1 MNDSKKNND
10 GLSVQRLTAL
20 SLLTAAA
27 LMIYAM
33 ESMLPTL
40 IPVPG
45 IKLGLANVVTLIT
58 LKRFSVRDALLVLL
72 ARILLSA
79 CFFGSLLSLLYSLSG
94 GLFCLLIL
102 WLVNRLL
109 AGHYLFLTSIT
120 GAIAHN
126 LAQITVAFFL
136 TSVGGVFVYLPFL
149 MISACLTGLFT
160 GLCAHFTLKN
170 LPHFKDE
177 RF

>member
-1 MNDSKKNND
+1 MNDSRKNND

-58 LKRFSVRDALLVLL
+58 LKRLGVRDALLVLL

-170 LPHFKDE
+170 LPPFKNE